1 MRRHPLY
8 DEFEKEGYLFSRAL
22 INGRLAP
29 MVRNEADLNDFCI
42 VDFTLIIN
50 GRPQIASGPTCTQ
63 KTVKMLQRFIEVL
76 SAEGDNFI
84 DYISKDIEESSESI

>member
-42 VDFTLIIN
+42 VDFTFIIN
-50 GRPQIASGPTCTQ
+50 GQPQITSGPTCTQ